1 MLNAPA
7 IVVGMEIERALRERQ
22 KESKE
27 SKE

>member
-1 MLNAPA
+1 LAGMLNAPA

-27 SKE
+27 